1 MTSNSSKTIPFI
13 VIAIATG
20 FMGIDIFTDFEI
32 TENMI
37 TIMGMILAPLG
48 LGGLIN
54 KGWDTFKAIKS
65 KAV

>member
-1 MTSNSSKTIPFI
+1 MASISSKAIPFI

-20 FMGIDIFTDFEI
+20 FMGVDIFTDFEI

-48 LGGLIN
+48 LGGLVN
-54 KGWDTFKAIKS
+54 KGWDTFKAIKT
-65 KAV
+65 KTG